1 MEFVDG
7 HSEILS
13 TNIIAENLFYQVDEE
28 GYHQKMLLEI
38 SDHRVLKDA
47 ISKDKGTF
55 YTDRGLERKVRTTKG
70 WELYVT
76 WKDGPGDWISLKDL
90 KNCYPLEV
98 VDYAMAKE
106 IQDKAAFAWW
116 IPWTLKKR
124 THIISMVKTKYWD
137 KTHKF
142 GIKVPKSITEAKRI
156 DLDNKNKLWTEA
168 VRQEIINVRVAL
180 KKYDGDTENLI
191 GYQEITLH
199 MIFDIKIS
207 ENFRCKARLAAD
219 GHKTHT
225 PLTLTYS
232 SVVSH
237 ESVRICLL
245 IAALNDLDVLSADIQ
260 NAYLTAPN
268 KEKV

>member
-1 MEFVDG
+1 MDEYLNMQLSIFRNDSEAPLSATVKKRALDLEHRLIGKAHKNPHLDTRRYEVEFVDG

-106 IQDKAAFAWW
+106 IQDELAFAWW

-168 VRQEIINVRVAL
+168 VRQEIINVRVTL
-180 KKYDGDTENLI
+180 KKI
-191 GYQEITLH
+191 
-199 MIFDIKIS
+199 
-207 ENFRCKARLAAD
+207 
-219 GHKTHT
+219 
-225 PLTLTYS
+225 
-232 SVVSH
+232 
-237 ESVRICLL
+237 
-245 IAALNDLDVLSADIQ
+245 
-260 NAYLTAPN
+260 
-268 KEKV
+268 

>member
-1 MEFVDG
+1 MDEYLNMQLSIFRNDSEAPLSATVKKRALDLEHRLIGKAHRNPHLDTRRYEVEFVDG

-106 IQDKAAFAWW
+106 IQDEPAFAWW

-168 VRQEIINVRVAL
+168 VRQEIINVRVTL
-180 KKYDGDTENLI
+180 KKI
-191 GYQEITLH
+191 
-199 MIFDIKIS
+199 
-207 ENFRCKARLAAD
+207 
-219 GHKTHT
+219 
-225 PLTLTYS
+225 
-232 SVVSH
+232 
-237 ESVRICLL
+237 
-245 IAALNDLDVLSADIQ
+245 
-260 NAYLTAPN
+260 
-268 KEKV
+268 